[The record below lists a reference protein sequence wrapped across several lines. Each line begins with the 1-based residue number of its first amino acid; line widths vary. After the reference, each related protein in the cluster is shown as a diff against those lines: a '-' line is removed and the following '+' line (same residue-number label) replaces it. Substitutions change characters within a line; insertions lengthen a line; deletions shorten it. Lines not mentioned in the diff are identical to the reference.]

1 MAIES
6 LLAKDY
12 LEDKDYKKSLPT
24 ICKALQYDTAMVST
38 TYKLDGK
45 TFSYGAD
52 CEMKESKPKN
62 LMMLHGGAAASGTM
76 AAVALGLAAFFF

>member
-1 MAIES
+1 MFNFVNPKGHDHQRKLAIES

-45 TFSYGAD
+45 TFLTGNELKTVRCTRHSE
-52 CEMKESKPKN
+52 C
-62 LMMLHGGAAASGTM
+62 HHCAASSD
-76 AAVALGLAAFFF
+76 

>member
-52 CEMKESKPKN
+52 CEMPKPKN